1 MPLFRAIFAAVQ
13 PVETPEGTRLYRW
26 EDPSGARMTIER
38 DGDEVISVIPSFA
51 VSSTVAAGRA
61 HLVGR
66 RVVQVEVLDET
77 PEGPPF
83 MTFELERPQDFA
95 ARAAADSGDMFLTTF
110 GTDVIFYENAASFSS
125 STDSLLTE
133 DGSDADLPRIG
144 AESYLSFGGAEGLLH
159 GTVMSA
165 RVLTNSLTGQ
175 AFAAAT
181 VRSAGFSLEVCL
193 PWSADLPAP
202 SVGSLIG
209 GDVYLIA
216 TLPGVTFQ
224 IVELDGPVHG
234 LPVLYAPRDE
244 SIEMGIS
251 NPVPRGWRA
260 LWDRITGRGGPT
272 RA

>member
-13 PVETPEGTRLYRW
+13 PETTSEGTELYRW

-125 STDSLLTE
+125 SDDSLLIE
-133 DGSDADLPRIG
+133 DGSDPDLPRIG
-144 AESYLSFGGAEGLLH
+144 AESYLSFGGAGGVLH
-159 GTVMSA
+159 GTVLSA
-165 RVLTNSLTGQ
+165 RVLTNVLTGQ
-175 AFAAAT
+175 PFATVT

-193 PWSADLPAP
+193 PWSADMPAP

-216 TLPGVTFQ
+216 TLPGATFQ
-224 IVELDGPVHG
+224 VVQLGGPLEG
-234 LPVLYAPRDE
+234 LPVLYASRDE
-244 SIEMGIS
+244 PAEVGADAA
-251 NPVPRGWRA
+251 VRKWRA
-260 LWDRITGRGGPT
+260 FWNRITGRARRTP
-272 RA
+272 A